1 MTDNNNQLLNNLYDA
16 AYEYGLREELG
27 ELSRKEFDSGEF
39 GIAYTTYDW
48 TDWRPKADAPVWL
61 KEVYEFFKEIDELDA
76 VPMQLSYNW
85 KEEMY
90 EIWVGSDG
98 GGLPE
103 IVPGAPIQE
112 AIEDLNNLEFDD
124 FCSWATREITG
135 LFDYIG

>member
-1 MTDNNNQLLNNLYDA
+1 MENNKQLLDNLYETA
-16 AYEYGLREELG
+16 CEYNEREELG
-27 ELSRKEFDSGEF
+27 DLTRLDFDSGEF

-48 TDWRPKADAPVWL
+48 TGWKPKVDAPDWL
-61 KEVYEFFKEIDELDA
+61 KEVYEFFKEIEELDA
-76 VPMQLSYNW
+76 VPMQFSYNW

-112 AIEDLNNLEFDD
+112 AIEDLKNLEFDD

-135 LFDYIG
+135 LFEYIG